1 MGLLCRIKQ
10 SNAIRFA
17 NQFNR
22 SCVDIPSQCL
32 IQSIGSNWQ
41 SRSALASP
49 VVEVINGVRFFTAPA
64 TRGAKQDGEKGSKG
78 PRMNERIKE
87 DLLRL
92 VIDEKHSIVPTHVA
106 LQRAR
111 SLKMDLV
118 EVDRNDDLPVCK
130 IIDYH
135 REKYKKEL
143 KGKEKVKSGVTL
155 RKGECKEIRFTAKT
169 ELKDLKMKAD
179 TVKKLMERGYRV
191 KCVAMGKEGQ
201 DLEGLLSRLSD
212 LIEDV
217 AFVESGPKMESKQA
231 HLIVRHI
238 KFGGSKKSGKK
249 PTDATFTSD
258 TQVAA
263 TSSSTSDYS
272 DTVQSSGETD
282 YEDSGSESDPENG
295 YDRSDEISVSSPA
308 QGQGE
313 QRTKVDPQVSP
324 IGTPP
329 IFTHIPS
336 KMPDSLGSRA
346 NSPSWGQNETENRY
360 SQNSTSRGPG
370 MTGPGRFQD
379 HRIPRPG
386 TGTTPPNP
394 RFPQYGNNQGQNPVH
409 GMRPQPHGGIPP
421 RIGASVTPPKQVPG
435 SPGVRSPPST
445 GFGVFSVPGNDP
457 LKEQGPSI
465 KDVVNN
471 IDARYNFPTK
481 HSPIAGPPRQGSST
495 SSSDHGERSSV
506 SGGGRWG
513 IFSGDVSSSSGG
525 KLSENQ
531 TKFRQ

>member
-22 SCVDIPSQCL
+22 SCVEIPSQCL

-49 VVEVINGVRFFTAPA
+49 ASEVINGVRFFAAPA
-64 TRGAKQDGEKGSKG
+64 SQGVKKEGEKG
-78 PRMNERIKE
+78 PRMNEQIKG

-118 EVDRNDDLPVCK
+118 EVARNDDLPVCK

-155 RKGECKEIRFTAKT
+155 RKGECKEIRFNAKT

-179 TVKKLMERGYRV
+179 TVKRLMERGYRV

-249 PTDATFTSD
+249 ATDATFTFD
-258 TQVAA
+258 TRVVA

-282 YEDSGSESDPENG
+282 YEDSGSESDPETG
-295 YDRSDEISVSSPA
+295 YDKSDEISVSSPA

-313 QRTKVDPQVSP
+313 QRMKVDPQVNP
-324 IGTPP
+324 MGTPL

-346 NSPSWGQNETENRY
+346 NSPSRGQNETENRY
-360 SQNSTSRGPG
+360 NQNTTSRGPG
-370 MTGPGRFQD
+370 ITGPGRFQD

-386 TGTTPPNP
+386 TGTTPNP
-394 RFPQYGNNQGQNPVH
+394 RFPQYWNNQGQNPVN
-409 GMRPQPHGGIPP
+409 GMRPQPHSGIPS

-435 SPGVRSPPST
+435 SPGERSPPLT
-445 GFGVFSVPGNDP
+445 GFGIFSAPGTDP
-457 LKEQGPSI
+457 LKKQGPSI
-465 KDVVNN
+465 KDVVKN
-471 IDARYNFPTK
+471 IDAHHNFPTK
-481 HSPIAGPPRQGSST
+481 PSPIAGPPRQDSPT
-495 SSSDHGERSSV
+495 SRSDHGESSSV
-506 SGGGRWG
+506 NGGGRWG
-513 IFSGDVSSSSGG
+513 IFSGDVPSSSGE